1 MITCVKLAKREPRT
15 ATIAKIGGWN
25 ADASRWQLSLE
36 DAIAGIEQGKWSFY
50 TLVDGRRVPVVV
62 GKDAQGHKVL
72 KAEGDNEQP
81 SVLMTLPPL
90 V

>member
-1 MITCVKLAKREPRT
+1 MITCVKLAVREPRN

-25 ADASRWQLSLE
+25 SDSSRWQLSLE
-36 DAIAGIEQGKWSFY
+36 DAIAGVEQGRWAFY

-62 GKDAQGHKVL
+62 GQDANGHKML
-72 KAEGDNEQP
+72 KAEGDGEQP
-81 SVLMTLPPL
+81 TVLMSLPPL